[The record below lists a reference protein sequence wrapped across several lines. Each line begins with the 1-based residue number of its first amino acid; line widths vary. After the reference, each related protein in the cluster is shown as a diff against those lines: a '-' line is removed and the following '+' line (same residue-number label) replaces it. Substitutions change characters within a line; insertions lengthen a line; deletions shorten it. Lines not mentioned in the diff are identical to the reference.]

1 MVLVLLSN
9 TIDTSQITLLTPHL
23 KGLPQVQEVKTI
35 KKPNK
40 EKKVL
45 ILPLTSL
52 QVHLKDLP

>member
-9 TIDTSQITLLTPHL
+9 TIDTSQITSLTPYL

-35 KKPNK
+35 KEPNK